1 MRGWKP
7 PDVGHR
13 DHASFINSS
22 RHGRL
27 NIEKHAVCNTGIRT
41 STHSSRILFMFS
53 GVRPSCQ
60 DARVRWQRGRLYIA
74 GFSMGLPSVS
84 QSELLP
90 YAAGNVILFVC
101 ATGHGKQRQ
110 RGSDRIYPTMSQ
122 SGQGHFRL
130 THGQLESHRC
140 GSGVLVTSTSRG
152 QRVYFDCRT
161 RLSER

>member
-90 YAAGNVILFVC
+90 SRCRKRDTFRMRNRSWKTETERFGQDIPNHEPVRTRSFSPHSWT
-101 ATGHGKQRQ
+101 TGKPSLRQ
-110 RGSDRIYPTMSQ
+110 RRP
-122 SGQGHFRL
+122 GH
-130 THGQLESHRC
+130 
-140 GSGVLVTSTSRG
+140 VDVSRTA
-152 QRVYFDCRT
+152 C
-161 RLSER
+161 LL